1 MEEEERRGEGAGK
14 KGINATVGRSSD
26 CSQPG
31 RAGIKFT
38 LHEQEGVGKGGG
50 GRGND
55 VTYYEPE
62 KEREMQ
68 NERAKEIK
76 IGRYRTREG
85 GRERDK

>member
-1 MEEEERRGEGAGK
+1 M
-14 KGINATVGRSSD
+14 
-26 CSQPG
+26 
-31 RAGIKFT
+31 
-38 LHEQEGVGKGGG
+38 KGGG

-62 KEREMQ
+62 KEREIQ